1 MRKLILLVA
10 VATTISFAACTNA
23 KTTDQTDEANIESA
37 ELALDEASVKLD
49 STTQVL
55 EEVVDSLTNTVD

>member
-23 KTTDQTDEANIESA
+23 KTTDHTDEANIESA